1 MPDYHRLD
9 ASISHN
15 KSWKRLNTTINFSIY
30 NLYNRFN
37 PYLVYWD
44 NDMSDDGRKKV
55 KQVAL
60 FSVIPSLSLRIDF

>member
-9 ASISHN
+9 VSLSHT
-15 KSWKRLNTTINFSIY
+15 KHWKRLDTTINLSIY
-30 NLYNRFN
+30 NVYNRFN

-44 NDMSDDGRKKV
+44 EDVSDEGRRKV

-60 FSVIPSLSLRIDF
+60 FSVIPSLSLRFDF